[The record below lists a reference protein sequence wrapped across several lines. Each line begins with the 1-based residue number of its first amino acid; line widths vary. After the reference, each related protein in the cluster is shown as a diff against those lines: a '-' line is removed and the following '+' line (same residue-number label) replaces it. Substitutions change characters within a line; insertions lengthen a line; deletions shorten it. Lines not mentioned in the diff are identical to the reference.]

1 MLYCR
6 AGTASA
12 RNIKSPEQSKDA
24 LLAARQNGTALDLYG
39 TDLRAALYFVAN
51 GMPLLAYSDG
61 GAPLILYGYDR
72 ATVSLYRIDDG
83 TYFKLTMEE
92 AERMFENG
100 RCDFTALPAAR

>member
-1 MLYCR
+1 
-6 AGTASA
+6 
-12 RNIKSPEQSKDA
+12 
-24 LLAARQNGTALDLYG
+24 
-39 TDLRAALYFVAN
+39 
-51 GMPLLAYSDG
+51 MPLLAYSDG